1 MPDEQQRESFRSGI
15 IAEMAIPS
23 GVQDL
28 IRSFPTSAH
37 PMAIISAAI
46 QALST
51 HRADQM
57 DPLDADQVASATQG
71 LIAALPTI
79 AAYSHRHTVG
89 QSFIAPNPEL
99 GYVENFLTMMF
110 ADEDFYVVSED
121 DVTTVA
127 PMSMESVLMYKMW
140 VRKEKG
146 VSKGEIEI
154 SMNPNMGLVGKVSV
168 FRDKLEDFWKRTNI
182 DKQ

>member
-1 MPDEQQRESFRSGI
+1 M
-15 IAEMAIPS
+15 IATEEDSAPGKTVFYIQNAATPHNHSVEKDGQMGMA
-23 GVQDL
+23 V
-28 IRSFPTSAH
+28 
-37 PMAIISAAI
+37 
-46 QALST
+46 
-51 HRADQM
+51 
-57 DPLDADQVASATQG
+57 G
-71 LIAALPTI
+71 LLKW
-79 AAYSHRHTVG
+79 
-89 QSFIAPNPEL
+89 
-99 GYVENFLTMMF
+99 MMF